1 MTIPETFHPYF
12 DILIVAILV
21 FVLWRSYHKGL
32 LLLVLESIRLFVAF
46 FLAWL
51 LASPLAQ
58 AMPLYQADEAL
69 LALPIIGPFVSVQI
83 NGLLWFVI
91 VFILVS
97 LILLLLK
104 PIFAGVG
111 KVPLLK
117 GVNHI
122 LGLIFGFFQV
132 ALYSFLIYILLL
144 TPLLKNGQDVLANS
158 QLRHMGP
165 LTSSITKSMNLDEV
179 SLLKIFNPDSII
191 AEDEV
196 KIKQWLSDRNVE
208 TIHQDIIL
216 KIIKHDQLSE
226 DEIAVLRTWL
236 SGFALGA
243 DRINEL
249 IEGLK

>member
-12 DILIVAILV
+12 DILLLALMV

-32 LLLVLESIRLFVAF
+32 LLLVLESISLFVAF

-51 LASPLAQ
+51 LAAPLAQ
-58 AMPLYQADEAL
+58 ALPLYQADEAL

-91 VFILVS
+91 VFIIVS
-97 LILLLLK
+97 VILFLMK
-104 PIFAGVG
+104 PIFGGIG

-122 LGLIFGFFQV
+122 LGLAFGFLQV
-132 ALYSFLIYILLL
+132 ALYGFLIYILLL
-144 TPLLKNGQDVLANS
+144 TPLIKNGQDVLATS
-158 QLRHMGP
+158 QLKHMGP
-165 LTSSITKSMNLDEV
+165 LTSSLTKSLNLEEV
-179 SLLKIFNPDSII
+179 SLLKIFNPDSIS

-196 KIKQWLSDRNVE
+196 KIKLWLSERE
-208 TIHQDIIL
+208 IEPMHQDILL
-216 KIIKHDQLSE
+216 KIIKHDQLDA
-226 DEIAVLRTWL
+226 DELNELRSWL
-236 SGFALGA
+236 NSFALSA
-243 DRINEL
+243 DKINEL